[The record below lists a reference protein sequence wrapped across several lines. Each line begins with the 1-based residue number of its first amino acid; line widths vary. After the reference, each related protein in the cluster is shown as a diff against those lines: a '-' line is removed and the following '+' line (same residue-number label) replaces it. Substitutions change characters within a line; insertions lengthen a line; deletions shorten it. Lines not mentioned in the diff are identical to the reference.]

1 MEKPMAEVVI
11 VGYPQAIPST
21 RYLRLSDGPTEEQP
35 LSSIL
40 PRVPHILEERQMPQL
55 CLTRRA

>member
-21 RYLRLSDGPTEEQP
+21 RYLREWLSDGPTEEQP
-35 LSSIL
+35 LF
-40 PRVPHILEERQMPQL
+40 
-55 CLTRRA
+55 